1 MNLSGLS
8 ISFSL
13 PPSLSSLDLTLSLCL
28 ALSILCFLSLMFFSD
43 QQLCYVDILYPLQ
56 ERGKGNSRALVWLT
70 H

>member
-56 ERGKGNSRALVWLT
+56 VNTLVYVPLYIMYM
-70 H
+70 